1 MHSTRSELM
10 PRQCRTETE
19 TNHKLH
25 RRSDSWRDMQN
36 VLERTE
42 ILPVP
47 FLDLKLQYGQLQ
59 DGLESVIRPLLA
71 SANYMRVLL

>member
-1 MHSTRSELM
+1 
-10 PRQCRTETE
+10 
-19 TNHKLH
+19 
-25 RRSDSWRDMQN
+25 MQN